1 MSEAKQVSGRRTTS
15 VAAYPDDIAV
25 LRAVAA
31 LAGRLPA
38 DAIHDA
44 LKHWLQTQPEV
55 VRAVVEAVEERL
67 AREMGS

>member
-1 MSEAKQVSGRRTTS
+1 MSEAKQVPGRRTTS
-15 VAAYPDDIAV
+15 VAAYPDDIAI

-44 LKHWLQTQPEV
+44 LRHWLKTQPQV
-55 VRAVVEAVEERL
+55 VRAVVAAVEERL
-67 AREMGS
+67 AQESGS